1 MGRFRQGLEGS
12 QVHRGGADGAAIEEE
27 ADYALDFV
35 SEDED
40 RESVPTLCNFILPMQ
55 ESSSSSKD
63 SHDDL
68 LSADVIEI
76 NNDVVKKLGFFDPD
90 PYLDREYRVTAPPG
104 GFPFGGRRKTPV
116 SIMLMTSPSPV
127 CIASV
132 GMQSSPGRFVSSV
145 GSQTVSAKSRSLG
158 TQTSPASTPDVPR

>member
-90 PYLDREYRVTAPPG
+90 PYLDR
-104 GFPFGGRRKTPV
+104 
-116 SIMLMTSPSPV
+116 
-127 CIASV
+127 
-132 GMQSSPGRFVSSV
+132 
-145 GSQTVSAKSRSLG
+145 
-158 TQTSPASTPDVPR
+158 